1 METKGEEKKEVDAGP
16 VKHPRMLFDY
26 DKVAPTKATEP
37 PLPVSDVARDHT
49 PNSYVNTAKDHP
61 RIVACRKV
69 LEPTAEAGWGD
80 MPIDWAMPA
89 DTYPA
94 SYPHFVRGRDS
105 LREHITQLFT
115 TEIAL
120 YDGAMGTMI
129 QNHGKKMSTKS
140 WGEAEYRGRR
150 FESWD
155 CAVKGN
161 NDMLSITQ
169 PVRFRT
175 TKNPPDPSISTH
187 LPVHTAPFHHNPPT
201 HTMVGPT
208 RAGRCVGPS
217 RVRHTRGLIQHA
229 LAVCGSRVLS
239 PKRLVLVGPMR
250 SPHTPGLVPH
260 ACALSHVYSS

>member
-49 PNSYVNTAKDHP
+49 PNTYVNTAKDHP

-175 TKNPPDPSISTH
+175 TKIHPDHPFPPITCTHCTFHDNP
-187 LPVHTAPFHHNPPT
+187 PPT
-201 HTMVGPT
+201 HDVW
-208 RAGRCVGPS
+208 S
-217 RVRHTRGLIQHA
+217 HTRRGLR
-229 LAVCGSRVLS
+229 GSLS
-239 PKRLVLVGPMR
+239 R
-250 SPHTPGLVPH
+250 SPHAGLDPTRSGGVR
-260 ACALSHVYSS
+260 